1 MNDLVT
7 KKVSLIELFYDLV
20 FVYMISQATGL
31 IHHLHNGVIGLST
44 FSIFALVVILF
55 INSWMIQ
62 TVFINRYGND
72 SWSNKLFIF
81 INMAVVLYMSNS
93 FSSTFNHQL
102 TPFFGAAALL
112 SLTQT
117 MQYVIVYLKTTQNAD
132 KQITLAFSGILA
144 TRTLALTIGAAVQ
157 NQLGL
162 LTALLGIMIS
172 WIAPSFTGK
181 LTVRRPIIFSHL
193 LERVTAL
200 IIIMFGE
207 MIVGIAEYFTQR
219 TVSPYSL
226 LLFVLVAL
234 LFMTYA
240 TEFSDLIEEKQGRET
255 GNRLIYLHYFILF
268 GLSLITVA
276 IKFIHSTNANLIFS
290 VGCLYMGLLL
300 FYVGILLGGIY
311 NEVSFKIG
319 SRRVCWIIGFTLL
332 GWGGTLQLKNATEII
347 FITVVVAL
355 LNLLILARI
364 GQNGTSR
371 QKIQ

>member
-1 MNDLVT
+1 
-7 KKVSLIELFYDLV
+7 
-20 FVYMISQATGL
+20 
-31 IHHLHNGVIGLST
+31 
-44 FSIFALVVILF
+44 
-55 INSWMIQ
+55 
-62 TVFINRYGND
+62 
-72 SWSNKLFIF
+72 
-81 INMAVVLYMSNS
+81 
-93 FSSTFNHQL
+93 
-102 TPFFGAAALL
+102 
-112 SLTQT
+112 
-117 MQYVIVYLKTTQNAD
+117 
-132 KQITLAFSGILA
+132 
-144 TRTLALTIGAAVQ
+144 
-157 NQLGL
+157 
-162 LTALLGIMIS
+162 MIS

-181 LTVRRPIIFSHL
+181 LTVHRPIIFSHL

-290 VGCLYMGLLL
+290 VGCLYTGLLL

-332 GWGGTLQLKNATEII
+332 GWGGTLQLKNSTEII